1 MQQELAQALSELKNL
16 PLDTAKEINAWVD
29 VFIRRCTQ
37 VIEKNGPQKQAQR
50 KIQAWMVKGVHRG
63 SGPGETSGKKI
74 LRKSNPLT
82 WIDFAKARNQKK
94 NTIRKY
100 GRMGFREQVEKA
112 VSTGSAW
119 KLAKWARRQAGE
131 VIETPQIP
139 TLIRDNTISMDNVQK
154 AELLAEKF
162 FPTLPEIDLTDME
175 SSRSRPTFEV
185 SSEIIEEDVKAQIKR
200 TAPDK
205 APGHDK
211 IPNRF
216 WKLMAD
222 VVSEYLAKLF
232 SKCLEA
238 GVCPAH
244 FKKSITVVLRKERK
258 ENYQAINSY

>member
-1 MQQELAQALSELKNL
+1 ME
-16 PLDTAKEINAWVD
+16 
-29 VFIRRCTQ
+29 
-37 VIEKNGPQKQAQR
+37 
-50 KIQAWMVKGVHRG
+50 
-63 SGPGETSGKKI
+63 
-74 LRKSNPLT
+74 
-82 WIDFAKARNQKK
+82 
-94 NTIRKY
+94 
-100 GRMGFREQVEKA
+100 FREQVEKA

-139 TLIRDNTISMDNVQK
+139 TLIWDNTVAMDNVQK

-185 SSEIIEEDVKAQIKR
+185 SSEITKEDVKAQIKR

-216 WKLMAD
+216 WKLTAD
-222 VVSEYLAKLF
+222 VVSEHLAKLF

-258 ENYQAINSY
+258 ENYQVVSAYRPIALLNTIGKLLEAISAKRLHISCARRTQTPARIPNGSEERKVNSDGTAITNSANPHHMGSKEKPSSKHVVPRYGGSV

>member
-1 MQQELAQALSELKNL
+1 ME
-16 PLDTAKEINAWVD
+16 
-29 VFIRRCTQ
+29 
-37 VIEKNGPQKQAQR
+37 
-50 KIQAWMVKGVHRG
+50 
-63 SGPGETSGKKI
+63 
-74 LRKSNPLT
+74 
-82 WIDFAKARNQKK
+82 
-94 NTIRKY
+94 
-100 GRMGFREQVEKA
+100 
-112 VSTGSAW
+112 
-119 KLAKWARRQAGE
+119 
-131 VIETPQIP
+131 
-139 TLIRDNTISMDNVQK
+139 K

-185 SSEIIEEDVKAQIKR
+185 SSEITEEDVKVQIKR

-216 WKLMAD
+216 WKLTAG
-222 VVSEYLAKLF
+222 VVSEHLAKLF

-258 ENYQAINSY
+258 ENYQAVSAYRPIALLNTIGKLLEAILAKMLSAALEEHKLLPESQMGARKGRSTVTALQLLTEQIHTIWGAKKNQVASMLCLDMVGAYDHVSHARLLHILKCKGSAEVDRVYALWTNDNNKSQWVVQPNFFNQGGRPSGGQSLLNIVYLI